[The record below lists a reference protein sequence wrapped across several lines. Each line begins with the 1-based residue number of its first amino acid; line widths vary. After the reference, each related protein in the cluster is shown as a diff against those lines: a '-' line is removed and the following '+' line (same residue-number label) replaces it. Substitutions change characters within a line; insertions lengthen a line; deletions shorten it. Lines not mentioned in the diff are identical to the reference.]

1 MRMWWH
7 ATPILFLAVRTGD
20 KCRMHYRLSHCA
32 PTRQRISTR
41 ACVVDARALRA
52 PKTRS
57 GHRLLPALSIRNHRY
72 SISVRLWDAI
82 TPRVLSHRQ
91 RFSQRACTFLTTVR
105 AALIAAP
112 GVSTPPSLW
121 HPLVLELLYLTLL
134 HLSIFALLRSC
145 ALALLNMRPRKHRN
159 AIRHITGASNA
170 RRAFETSLPSLR
182 TSCDDGYHVVMAD
195 SFRCNS

>member
-20 KCRMHYRLSHCA
+20 KCRMHRYRTHYRLSHCA

-82 TPRVLSHRQ
+82 TPRVLLHRQ

-121 HPLVLELLYLTLL
+121 HPLVLELLYLTPL

-145 ALALLNMRPRKHRN
+145 ALEHATAQTSQRN
-159 AIRHITGASNA
+159 KTHHWRIECST
-170 RRAFETSLPSLR
+170 
-182 TSCDDGYHVVMAD
+182 
-195 SFRCNS
+195 SFRNIAT